1 MEKPEEP
8 ENPYYERGFS
18 VIESTGKAGKIRDL
32 YNKLTSTKYHNGS
45 LASRIFGKTYN
56 NSLHIYNDY

>member
-1 MEKPEEP
+1 MQEAHRA
-8 ENPYYERGFS
+8 YL
-18 VIESTGKAGKIRDL
+18 AGKIRDL

-56 NSLHIYNDY
+56 NPL